1 MTFAPIVSYTARP
14 VQEAA
19 SAELHEV
26 AMDATKRAASA
37 AFSGRATMRGGERPR
52 CPPLGLCTSAGRL
65 SIALGHTPRLEAP
78 NGVPWPAALPGRLQP
93 ATLSDRL
100 AVRADLSLQ
109 SSLDLLHHVP
119 RPFLHF
125 LATETQHRQER
136 QHPIYTQGDRIKAK
150 VWGLE
155 PE

>member
-26 AMDATKRAASA
+26 AMDAIKRAARA
-37 AFSGRATMRGGERPR
+37 AFSGRATMRGGRPR
-52 CPPLGLCTSAGRL
+52 YPPLGLCTSAGRL

-78 NGVPWPAALPGRLQP
+78 NGVPWPAALPGLLQP

-100 AVRADLSLQ
+100 AVRAGLSLQ

-119 RPFLHF
+119 RLFLHL
-125 LATETQHRQER
+125 LAIETQHRQER
-136 QHPIYTQGDRIKAK
+136 QHPIYAQRDRIKAT

>member
-26 AMDATKRAASA
+26 AMDAIKRAASA
-37 AFSGRATMRGGERPR
+37 AFSGRATMRRGVRPR

-65 SIALGHTPRLEAP
+65 SIALGHTPRLQAP
-78 NGVPWPAALPGRLQP
+78 NDVPRPAALPCRLQP

-100 AVRADLSLQ
+100 AIRAGLSLQ

-119 RPFLHF
+119 RLFLHL
-125 LATETQHRQER
+125 LAIGTQHAQER
-136 QHPIYTQGDRIKAK
+136 QHPIYTQGDRTKAK
-150 VWGLE
+150 EWSLE